1 MPKTQPVNKQ
11 AKINKR
17 KMVTRKVVSE
27 TKSSTCYVSRS
38 APFVAERIAKAYSS
52 NFFSW
57 KRVFSHMAAQAI
69 DSSANLFIV
78 GLYCKGDFSSI
89 FSQYKALTSCF
100 NKTIIVFAGTDL
112 MQLKAFSV
120 SERRLLLKMLLKN
133 KTAFFGVG
141 KYAQEEAQEVLPE
154 LAALGAEIGTLHFP
168 MQHAFPDKLP
178 AMPNKFSIG
187 CYMPPSAADFYGFD
201 VIKPASILIPDVQF
215 HLYSLQG
222 AGRKQYKL
230 PFDSYKN
237 IICHSSKIE
246 SPDMANFIRRTTCG
260 LRLTKHDGNPMSLAE
275 YNSMGRWF
283 IYNKKM
289 PYCEL
294 LEDRD
299 PKKLVSLIKK
309 LRMRQGLNIEGSS
322 FYRER
327 HDSGVFLD
335 NIKAIYEG
343 I

>member
-1 MPKTQPVNKQ
+1 MPKTQIVNRQ

-17 KMVTRKVVSE
+17 GRAIRKVASE
-27 TKSSTCYVSRS
+27 TESSTCFVSRS
-38 APFVAERIAKAYSS
+38 APFVAERIAKAYGS

-57 KRVFSHMAAQAI
+57 KRVFSHITAGAI
-69 DSSANLFIV
+69 HASANLFIV
-78 GLYCKGDFSSI
+78 GLYCKGDFKAV
-89 FSQYKALTSCF
+89 FSQYKTLTSYF

-112 MQLKAFSV
+112 MQLKAFS
-120 SERRLLLKMLLKN
+120 SKERRLLLRMLLKN

-141 KYAQEEAQEVLPE
+141 KYAQEEAWEILPE
-154 LAALGAEIGTLHFP
+154 LAALGAEVGVLYFP
-168 MQHAFPDKLP
+168 MQHTFPNKLP
-178 AMPNKFSIG
+178 AMPRKFSIG

-201 VIKPASILIPDVQF
+201 VIKPASILIPSVRF

-222 AGRKQYKL
+222 AGREQYKL
-230 PFDSYKN
+230 PSGSYKN

-246 SPDMANFIRRTTCG
+246 SPDMANFIKGTACG

-289 PYCEL
+289 PYCEFL
-294 LEDRD
+294 KDRD
-299 PKKLVSLIKK
+299 PKKLVSLINE
-309 LRMRQGLNIEGSS
+309 LRTRQGLNTEGSS

-335 NIKAIYEG
+335 NIKTIYKG